1 MRSHCTFF
9 AVLFTRS
16 IPLTDEKMDRLSE
29 GSNLVVKNNKHDI
42 PRYMVIKDS
51 KKYSDRSMEVKLP
64 AFARKLRQTDRPTDR
79 QTGS

>member
-42 PRYMVIKDS
+42 PRYIKDN
-51 KKYSDRSMEVKLP
+51 KKYSDRGLEVKLP
-64 AFARKLRQTDRPTDR
+64 AFPRKLRQTDRLTD
-79 QTGS
+79 